1 MEYKFK
7 IGDTVKIIRNES
19 GSRNKVG
26 DIGIIKCVSTNNY
39 NVDVVGREIGN
50 TGNLHV
56 ESDLELYNS
65 EPNYEIY

>member
-7 IGDTVKIIRNES
+7 IGDTVKIIKNEAY
-19 GSRNKVG
+19 SRNKVG
-26 DIGIIKCVSTNNY
+26 DIGIIKCVNIFNY

-50 TGNLHV
+50 TGNLHL
-56 ESDLELYNS
+56 ESDLELHNS